1 MTRPDGS
8 EIAQRLAAGVTDAV
22 AAVFGE
28 EFRAGIVVEFQPQHD
43 EYTVVGVGSC
53 RTREKAGPH
62 EAIADWSRV
71 DRGTGGAHGPADA
84 RSGG

>member
-43 EYTVVGVGSC
+43 EYTVVGG
-53 RTREKAGPH
+53 RLLPNA
-62 EAIADWSRV
+62 
-71 DRGTGGAHGPADA
+71 
-84 RSGG
+84 